1 MSAIELEQ
9 VVKNLPPEELRAFT
23 EWFEQYTSDKWDEQI
38 ERDILSGRLNDLAD
52 KADKD
57 FEAGRVSML

>member
-9 VVKNLPPEELRAFT
+9 VVKNLPPQELRAFS

>member
-9 VVKNLPPEELRAFT
+9 VVKNLPPQELRAFS
-23 EWFEQYTSDKWDEQI
+23 EWIEQYTSDKWDEQI

>member
-9 VVKNLPPEELRAFT
+9 VVKNLPPQELRAFS

-57 FEAGRVSML
+57 FEAGRVSPL

>member
-9 VVKNLPPEELRAFT
+9 VVKNLPPQELRAFT

>member
-9 VVKNLPPEELRAFT
+9 VVKNLPPQELRAFS

-57 FEAGRVSML
+57 FEAGRVSLL